1 MVIKVNITELESKA
15 KYASSLAKQL
25 KWKADEINDL
35 YYSVDSEVKNRNGI
49 GQSMLTLQRNIER
62 AQQRMY
68 NISEFLSSAAERY
81 HKAETLVVAKSR
93 NIGMVSSVST
103 ISRDFGTVGAATVGA
118 TTALEDRNIDTNT
131 GAVKGKGE
139 GKKWYQSNFFK
150 LAVGVVVVGGAI
162 ALACTVGGPI
172 LVGMAVGA
180 ATGAAYGGLLG
191 GVSSYISGGDFMNG
205 FSDGFMWGGI
215 SGAISGAVSAKGIG
229 MLGTAFADGAVDSA
243 IYVGETKLNGGE
255 VSAMGVMSS
264 FAMGMGISYWG
275 SSRAVK
281 KTKVSPEIR
290 SGTYADLM
298 SSEDAKR
305 YNQFWDYVENGLSVE
320 DRVKLSNWNYKPN
333 AELYNKYKTVYDN
346 PKYYDQ
352 INGSIHWP
360 GTNGDTNLNGF
371 LDGKSNLTTLEPGK
385 VIDRF
390 GNPSNGYYLSPE
402 GVKYEQRALAPH
414 CEKLDYHKYKVI
426 LPLDVESGIIAPWF
440 DQPGGGI
447 QYFTSNQVL
456 DFRSGNMVEATVEN
470 LLDIGYIIELK

>member
-35 YYSVDSEVKNRNGI
+35 YYSLDSEVKNRNGI
-49 GQSMLTLQRNIER
+49 GQSMVTLQRKIER

-93 NIGMVSSVST
+93 NIGMVSAGST

-243 IYVGETKLNGGE
+243 IYVGETKLNGGN

-275 SSRAVK
+275 SSRAMKRSKRASNDEKQLLNASEWNEYFK
-281 KTKVSPEIR
+281 KTYGSENVEWVTENKASFGSRNLLEGHFDRHGSEFGGIYNSADEYLQGAKDVMNNGYKVKYDYNVTDKWGMKVPEQRTGYMRFMGNNRKGEAKFEFVGTNNRGDITTYHTE
-290 SGTYADLM
+290 SGKTL
-298 SSEDAKR
+298 
-305 YNQFWDYVENGLSVE
+305 W
-320 DRVKLSNWNYKPN
+320 KL
-333 AELYNKYKTVYDN
+333 L
-346 PKYYDQ
+346 
-352 INGSIHWP
+352 NGS
-360 GTNGDTNLNGF
+360 N
-371 LDGKSNLTTLEPGK
+371 
-385 VIDRF
+385 IDKTI
-390 GNPSNGYYLSPE
+390 NP
-402 GVKYEQRALAPH
+402 VK
-414 CEKLDYHKYKVI
+414 
-426 LPLDVESGIIAPWF
+426 
-440 DQPGGGI
+440 
-447 QYFTSNQVL
+447 
-456 DFRSGNMVEATVEN
+456 
-470 LLDIGYIIELK
+470 